1 MRAHEAVRA
10 HEARARARDAWL
22 SGWTAFTGRALVP
35 YQAAIVRI
43 GFALCFGSYLL
54 REWPNRRMLYGD
66 REAWSLGL
74 ERQMLASNHA
84 FTVLAWSGN
93 RWWFE
98 CVYSAAILV
107 SVLLLVGWHTRAM
120 SVLFMVCVLS
130 LQNRNSILGDGGD
143 NVVHLMAIYLAFT
156 RCGEVWSLDA
166 RRRRRRPEP
175 TGDRGG
181 VALWAALG
189 VLLGYAQW
197 SGFAKLGMLGPGL
210 YSWRTVFWSF
220 WLLSGLRWWLGRR
233 DPEGEPRALLDA
245 LGNML
250 HNCAMLVV
258 AAQVCFIYAT
268 AGWYKIQGSLWQRG
282 SAVYYPL
289 HWDYVTPWP
298 GLSHALSTHSLP
310 ILVITYSTVIMQVG
324 FPFLVFNR
332 RIKNALL
339 VPLIAEHAAIG
350 VLLGLPFFAFAMIAA
365 DAVFLPT
372 SFLVWSG
379 RGVTNYATR
388 VHSLLTR
395 RTQTTRASEPA
406 AT

>member
-1 MRAHEAVRA
+1 VRAREVGAHEVRA
-10 HEARARARDAWL
+10 REIRAREVRPREVRAREVRARARDAWL
-22 SGWTAFTGRALVP
+22 SAWTAFTGRALVP

-43 GFALCFGSYLL
+43 GIALCFGSSLL
-54 REWPNRRMLYGD
+54 REWPNRRMLFGD
-66 REAWSLGL
+66 RAAWSLGL

-84 FTVLAWSGN
+84 FTILAWSGN

-98 CVYSAAILV
+98 CVYAAAILV
-107 SVLLLVGWHTRAM
+107 SVLFLLGWHTRAT
-120 SVLFMVCVLS
+120 SVLFMVAVLS
-130 LQNRNSILGDGGD
+130 LQNRDVLLGDGGD

-156 RCGEVWSLDA
+156 RCGQVWSLDA
-166 RRRRRRPEP
+166 RRRRRPEP
-175 TGDRGG
+175 AGDRGG

-220 WLLSGLRWWLGRR
+220 WLLSGLRWWLARR
-233 DPEGEPRALLDA
+233 DPAGEPRALVDA

-250 HNCAMLVV
+250 HNCAMLIV

-268 AGWYKIQGSLWQRG
+268 AGWNKVQGSLWQHG

-298 GLSHALSTHSLP
+298 GLSQLLSAHSLP
-310 ILVITYSTVIMQVG
+310 IVVISYGTVIIQVG

-339 VPLIAEHAAIG
+339 VPLIAEHVAIG
-350 VLLGLPFFAFAMIAA
+350 VLLGLPFFALAMIAA

-379 RGVTNYATR
+379 RAVANCATR
-388 VHSLLTR
+388 
-395 RTQTTRASEPA
+395 A
-406 AT
+406 